1 MVSAPHEA
9 MHRIFQEYPGL
20 ISQLSDVLGLALPPL
35 VSAEPLTV
43 DLTES
48 EPLERRV
55 DTLLHVETEGD
66 GPFLLVVEA
75 QGKKDPGKK
84 ASWPYYVTYLHN
96 KYRLPVLLLVIC
108 QDHATAAWA
117 ARPITIG
124 LPQCPTVTARPL
136 VAGPHNMPV
145 ITNVAEAR
153 KDLPLATLAAITHA
167 DNPDVDAIL
176 KTMSVALRDTPEAI
190 AGPVVEFIAQGLGN
204 RPAAQQWRN
213 LVAVDLSFY
222 TSPLSEEIR
231 DEGRAQ
237 RGAEDVLRVLGARG
251 IEISDWTRDKVTAC
265 TDPELLSQWL
275 VRAAVAATGDEIFAE
290 ELSGDRQDAVPV
302 PVASH
307 WPDSARPA
315 NSEGA

>member
-20 ISQLSDVLGLALPPL
+20 FSQLSDVLGLQLPPL
-35 VSAEPLTV
+35 VSAELLTV
-43 DLTES
+43 DLTEN

-55 DTLLHVETEGD
+55 DTLLRIRTEND

-75 QGKKDPGKK
+75 QGKKDPGKT
-84 ASWPYYVTYLHN
+84 ASWPYYVTYLN
-96 KYRLPVLLLVIC
+96 NRYRLPVLLLVIC

-117 ARPITIG
+117 ARPLTIG
-124 LPQCPTVTARPL
+124 LPQWPTVTTRPL

-153 KDLPLATLAAITHA
+153 KDLVLATLSAITHA

-176 KTMSVALRDTPEAI
+176 KTMSVALRDAPESLVE
-190 AGPVVEFIAQGLGN
+190 PLVEFIAQGLGN

-231 DEGRAQ
+231 DEGRAEG
-237 RGAEDVLRVLGARG
+237 RAEGREKGHAEGQAEALLLILEARG
-251 IEISDWTRDKVTAC
+251 IGITDATRERISAC
-265 TDPELLSQWL
+265 GDPDLLRRWL
-275 VRAAVAATGDEIFAE
+275 VRAAFVAASDEIFDE
-290 ELSGDRQDAVPV
+290 ETSADR
-302 PVASH
+302 
-307 WPDSARPA
+307 
-315 NSEGA
+315 